1 MSTLITF
8 IQLSF
13 GNLALAIR
21 KRKKKI
27 KGIQIEKEVTLS
39 LFSDDIENPKDTT
52 RKILNLISE
61 LYKVTGYRINIQK
74 SATFLYTSNEI
85 TQREIKE
92 TILFTIASKTKKL
105 KQRKQTKI
113 PRINLPNETKDLYSK
128 NYKILVKETTDDTNT
143 QTGRNLLLFF
153 FFCLKFGM
161 IMEDLSV

>member
-1 MSTLITF
+1 M
-8 IQLSF
+8 
-13 GNLALAIR
+13 
-21 KRKKKI
+21 
-27 KGIQIEKEVTLS
+27 
-39 LFSDDIENPKDTT
+39 FSDDIENPKDTT

-143 QTGRNLLLFF
+143 QTGRKLLLFF
-153 FFCLKFGM
+153 F
-161 IMEDLSV
+161 SV